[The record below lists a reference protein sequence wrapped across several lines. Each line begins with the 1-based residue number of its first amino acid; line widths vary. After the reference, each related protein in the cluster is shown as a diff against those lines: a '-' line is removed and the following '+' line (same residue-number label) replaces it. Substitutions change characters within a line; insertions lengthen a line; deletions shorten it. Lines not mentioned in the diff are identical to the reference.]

1 MSIFITGP
9 NQHAKSSGLKQK
21 QSIMLVAAKTLLSF
35 SELGMYSS

>member
-21 QSIMLVAAKTLLSF
+21 QSIMLVAAKLSF